1 MRENYEENK
10 NLETTILNAR
20 PPVFWKEKSVIQTQM
35 SKWTKDE
42 LMILLEKIN
51 QIEIMCKTNYEI
63 SETIFNKF
71 LIDIVTKNVLVNTY
85 LSH

>member
-1 MRENYEENK
+1 MEGK
-10 NLETTILNAR
+10 NA
-20 PPVFWKEKSVIQTQM
+20 IQIQM

-42 LMILLEKIN
+42 LIILLEKIN

-71 LIDIVTKNVLVNTY
+71 LLDIVTKMFC
-85 LSH
+85 